1 MKCSNIK
8 EMKNIIRKIL
18 KEDEDNNLEQ
28 RFRNSMQKF
37 QYIFESSLSSD
48 VDSVEIS
55 EIQFIP
61 KYPYI
66 EGKLTVK
73 SYFEDHDF
81 AAIGRRIDLLE
92 DEVYEINR
100 QFTFTKKGGLIKRGP
115 DNDWTLIC
123 VPIGMKWQA
132 VGDDPFMITLEF
144 IISQDEYDA

>member
-1 MKCSNIK
+1 
-8 EMKNIIRKIL
+8 MKNIIRKIL
-18 KEDEDNNLEQ
+18 KENEENNLEQ

-81 AAIGRRIDLLE
+81 GAIGRRIDSLE
-92 DEVYEINR
+92 DEVYEIEKKY
-100 QFTFTKKGGLIKRGP
+100 TFTEKGGLIKRGP
-115 DNDWTLIC
+115 DNDWFLSCI
-123 VPIGMKWQA
+123 PIGMKWQA
-132 VGDDPFMITLEF
+132 GGEESFMLILDF
-144 IISQDEYDA
+144 IVRQDEYDA

>member
-1 MKCSNIK
+1 
-8 EMKNIIRKIL
+8 MKNIIQKIL
-18 KEDEDNNLEQ
+18 KEEDENNNLEN
-28 RFRNSMQKF
+28 RFKNSMQKL
-37 QYIFESSLSSD
+37 QYIFEVNFSSNI
-48 VDSVEIS
+48 DSVEIS

-81 AAIGRRIDLLE
+81 GAIGRRIDLLE

-100 QFTFTKKGGLIKRGP
+100 QYTFTEKGGLIKRGP
-115 DNDWTLIC
+115 DNDWTLNC
-123 VPIGMKWQA
+123 VPIGMKWDSY
-132 VGDDPFMITLEF
+132 GDNPFMITLEF

>member
-1 MKCSNIK
+1 
-8 EMKNIIRKIL
+8 MKNIIQKIL

-28 RFRNSMQKF
+28 RFKNSMQKL
-37 QYIFESSLSSD
+37 QYIFESSLSSNI
-48 VDSVEIS
+48 DSVEIS

-81 AAIGRRIDLLE
+81 GAIGRRIDLLE

-100 QFTFTKKGGLIKRGP
+100 KYTFTEKGGLIKRGP
-115 DNDWTLIC
+115 NNDWFMSC
-123 VPIGMKWQA
+123 MPIGIKWQA
-132 VGDDPFMITLEF
+132 GGDESFMLILEF
-144 IISQDEYDA
+144 LIYQDEYDA

>member
-1 MKCSNIK
+1 
-8 EMKNIIRKIL
+8 MKNIIQKIL
-18 KEDEDNNLEQ
+18 KENDENNLEQ

-55 EIQFIP
+55 EIQIIP

-81 AAIGRRIDLLE
+81 GAIGRRIDLLE
-92 DEVYEINR
+92 DEVYEIIR
-100 QFTFTKKGGLIKRGP
+100 QFTFTEKGGLIKRGP
-115 DNDWTLIC
+115 NNDWTLNC
-123 VPIGMKWQA
+123 APIGMKWDSY
-132 VGDDPFMITLEF
+132 GDDPFMITLEF

>member
-1 MKCSNIK
+1 
-8 EMKNIIRKIL
+8 MKNIIRKIL
-18 KEDEDNNLEQ
+18 KENEENNLEQ
-28 RFRNSMQKF
+28 RFRKSMQKF

-55 EIQFIP
+55 EIQFNP

-81 AAIGRRIDLLE
+81 GVTGRRIDLLE
-92 DEVYEINR
+92 NEVYKINR

-115 DNDWTLIC
+115 DNDWTLSC
-123 VPIGMKWQA
+123 MPIGMKWRTD
-132 VGDDPFMITLEF
+132 GDDPFMITLEF
-144 IISQDEYDA
+144 IIFQDEYDA

>member
-1 MKCSNIK
+1 
-8 EMKNIIRKIL
+8 MKNIIRKIL
-18 KEDEDNNLEQ
+18 KENEENNLEQ

-55 EIQFIP
+55 EIQFNP

-81 AAIGRRIDLLE
+81 GALGRRIDLLE

-115 DNDWTLIC
+115 DNDWTLSC
-123 VPIGMKWQA
+123 MPIGMKWQA
-132 VGDDPFMITLEF
+132 DGDEPFMITLEF
-144 IISQDEYDA
+144 IIYQDEYDA

>member
-1 MKCSNIK
+1 
-8 EMKNIIRKIL
+8 MKNIIRKIL
-18 KEDEDNNLEQ
+18 KENEETNLEQ
-28 RFRNSMQKF
+28 RFRNSMQKL
-37 QYIFESSLSSD
+37 QYIFESKVSSD
-48 VDSVEIS
+48 IDSVVIS
-55 EIQFIP
+55 EIKYELY

-81 AAIGRRIDLLE
+81 GAIGRRIDLLE
-92 DEVYEINR
+92 DEVFEINR
-100 QFTFTKKGGLIKRGP
+100 QFTFTKNGGLIKRGP